1 MNMKERNKYICS
13 QIRKII
19 DEEGLTGKLD
29 VFPVENTFTR
39 RPLYWNDGETSL
51 FKVLM
56 WTVNKLSD
64 EYLDAI
70 LLCHVANA
78 RAHFGL

>member
-29 VFPVENTFTR
+29 VFPVENT
-39 RPLYWNDGETSL
+39 PISL
-51 FKVLM
+51 K
-56 WTVNKLSD
+56 S
-64 EYLDAI
+64 
-70 LLCHVANA
+70 LC
-78 RAHFGL
+78 GP

>member
-1 MNMKERNKYICS
+1 MNMKERNKYICN

-39 RPLYWNDGETSL
+39 RPLYWNDGETNL

-64 EYLDAI
+64 EDLDAI
-70 LLCHVANA
+70 LHCHVANA